1 MADPEA
7 ARTSVATELERI
19 LTAYLDGRQAVAD
32 FLAWEAEFSLDSE
45 SVGAVRSLLDRLSIV
60 AVEVCDGARDEG
72 EFRALAREAIT
83 AGLADARV
91 VVAEPSARYR
101 TGSDPN

>member
-60 AVEVCDGARDEG
+60 AAEVCDGARDEG
-72 EFRALAREAIT
+72 EFRALAREAVT
-83 AGLADARV
+83 TRLAKERAA
-91 VVAEPSARYR
+91 VAEPPASYR
-101 TGSDPN
+101 SSGDSG